1 MLDKSSPTDGQQEQ
15 KNHRLNVRKATIG
28 LGLTWLLLVACV
40 GYWAWQRTMAQEL
53 GRLGASADYEAQTT
67 ALVVDRLFLEMNS
80 VANMVTGQ
88 SRVVELASRY
98 RVDPT
103 GFAEL
108 TREERA
114 RILTKDP
121 LVRAVGDL
129 MTELSDDLLYARIY
143 MNNLSHD
150 TIATSQWSESFN
162 ILGQIYTGRR
172 YLLDALRTGKG
183 QLFGIARL
191 NQMPSYFMTRRIDD
205 ANGQALG
212 SVTVRFD
219 APIMAQ
225 YLTGRHI
232 ALIVN
237 RQGRVTTASS
247 QPFSLRNVAAL
258 MPAES
263 SLPSD
268 SDEGPGEPMDIRPE
282 SGGLQSDRWIID
294 GHPYLMR
301 RKPLND
307 AEYQLVT
314 LASLDHLAPLRQQHL
329 VAAGVAGVFGLLL
342 ILLTGRIVG
351 QRVDR
356 RVRAEQDR
364 VLAISQAAERD
375 LTIKVRERTAE
386 LAESN
391 ASLEAEVDRRR
402 ILEEKLKQSLE
413 SVNAALAQQRDFVAV
428 VSHEFRGPLAVI
440 GVAADNLL
448 VALADGSDNVKMRV
462 AKISRTVKR
471 MATLIENVLAGDRL
485 DSGPSPVSKLELF
498 DLNEVLQTAMAGFD
512 DDAANRIR
520 VQPSDK
526 LVVKGDR
533 VLLEIA
539 VQNLLQN
546 ALKYSP
552 PGEEIQVNLLKVNN
566 TAQMSVLDR
575 GQGIAAKDRE
585 LIFMKYFRSKGQT
598 ASGSGLGLYIAREI
612 ARQNGGDLTLASSS
626 SAGSTFSLSLP
637 LAKADG

>member
-1 MLDKSSPTDGQQEQ
+1 MLDKNSPADSQQEQ
-15 KNHRLNVRKATIG
+15 KNHRSNVRKITIAIG
-28 LGLTWLLLVACV
+28 LAWLLLIACV
-40 GYWAWQRTMAQEL
+40 GYWAWQRIMAQEL
-53 GRLGASADYEAQTT
+53 GRFGASADYEAQTT

-88 SRVVELASRY
+88 NRVVELASRY
-98 RVDPT
+98 RIDPP

-114 RILTKDP
+114 KILMKDP
-121 LVRAVGDL
+121 LVRGVGDF

-258 MPAES
+258 MPQEV

-268 SDEGPGEPMDIRPE
+268 SDEGPGEPMDIRPVD
-282 SGGLQSDRWIID
+282 GAMQGDRWIID
-294 GHPYLMR
+294 GHQYLMR
-301 RKPLND
+301 SKPLND

-314 LASLDHLAPLRQQHL
+314 LASLDHLGPLRQQHL
-329 VAAGVAGVFGLLL
+329 MVASLVAGLGLLI
-342 ILLTGRIVG
+342 ILLTGHVVG

-356 RVRAEQDR
+356 RLRAEQER

-375 LTIKVRERTAE
+375 LTVKVHERTAE

-391 ASLEAEVDRRR
+391 RALEAEVERRR
-402 ILEEKLKQSLE
+402 LLEDKLKQSLD
-413 SVNAALAQQRDFVAV
+413 SVNSALALQRNFVAV

-448 VALADGSDNVKMRV
+448 VALADGSDHVKMRI

-485 DSGPSPVSKLELF
+485 DAGPSPASNLELL

-512 DDAANRIR
+512 DDAANRIK
-520 VQPSDK
+520 VQRSDE

-533 VLLEIA
+533 ILLEIA
-539 VQNLLQN
+539 VHNLLQN
-546 ALKYSP
+546 ALKYSSAP
-552 PGEEIQVNLLKVNN
+552 DPVHVHLSKLQGMALVNVSDSGNG
-566 TAQMSVLDR
+566 VPD
-575 GQGIAAKDRE
+575 KDRD
-585 LIFMKYFRSKGQT
+585 LIFMKYYRSKGQT

-612 ARQNGGDLTLASSS
+612 ARQNGGDLVLATSNTN
-626 SAGSTFSLSLP
+626 GSTFSLSLP
-637 LAKADG
+637 LETPEN